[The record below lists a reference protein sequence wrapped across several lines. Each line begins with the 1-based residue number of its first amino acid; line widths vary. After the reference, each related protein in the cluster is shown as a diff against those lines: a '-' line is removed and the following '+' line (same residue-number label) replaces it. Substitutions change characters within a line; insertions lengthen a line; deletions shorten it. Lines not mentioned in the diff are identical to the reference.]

1 MTVGTLQYEAF
12 LFEFNNYGGE
22 INVNS
27 TTNLLTL
34 ADGQQMP
41 QEGFGLY
48 KVTGQVTISAAITN
62 AYQAGYRLFDTAQLY
77 QNEAEVGQ
85 ALADMRVPRAE
96 LFVTTKVAEENQG
109 YQQTIASVK
118 DSLHK
123 LQLDYVNLLMIHWP
137 IERAFFDSWQALI
150 DLKKAGLTKSIG
162 VSNFQMIHLQY
173 LATQASEMP
182 VVNQI
187 ERHPRLNQ
195 APLVKFDR
203 DHQIVTQAWS
213 PLGRGTILANPVL
226 AEIGAR
232 HHKSPAQVVLRWHL
246 QSGVAFIPK
255 SVHQARI
262 KQNMEIYDFELS
274 ADEMAKIDGLND
286 FHRTGKEPALV
297 YEYNKKW

>member
-1 MTVGTLQYEAF
+1 M
-12 LFEFNNYGGE
+12 
-22 INVNS
+22 NS
-27 TTNLLTL
+27 KTNLLTL

-48 KVTGQVTISAAITN
+48 KVTGQQTISAAIDT

-85 ALADMRVPRAE
+85 ALADLRVPREE

-109 YQQTIASVK
+109 YQRTIASVK

-173 LATQASEMP
+173 LATQASELP

-203 DHQIVTQAWS
+203 EHGIVTQAWS

-226 AEIGAR
+226 KQIGDH

-262 KQNMEIYDFELS
+262 EQNMDIYDFELT
-274 ADEMAKIDGLND
+274 ADEMAKIDALND

>member
-1 MTVGTLQYEAF
+1 M
-12 LFEFNNYGGE
+12 
-22 INVNS
+22 NS
-27 TTNLLTL
+27 KTTLLTL

-48 KVTGQVTISAAITN
+48 KVTGQQTISAASAS

-85 ALADMRVPRAE
+85 ALADLRVPREE

-109 YQQTIASVK
+109 YQRTIASVK

-173 LATQASEMP
+173 LATQASELP

-203 DHQIVTQAWS
+203 EHGIVTQAWS
-213 PLGRGTILANPVL
+213 PPRWSSGGTCKA
-226 AEIGAR
+226 G
-232 HHKSPAQVVLRWHL
+232 SPLFL
-246 QSGVAFIPK
+246 NQSTRPESSKTWIFMT
-255 SVHQARI
+255 S
-262 KQNMEIYDFELS
+262 N
-274 ADEMAKIDGLND
+274 
-286 FHRTGKEPALV
+286 
-297 YEYNKKW
+297 

>member
-1 MTVGTLQYEAF
+1 M
-12 LFEFNNYGGE
+12 
-22 INVNS
+22 NS
-27 TTNLLTL
+27 KTTLLTL

-48 KVTGQVTISAAITN
+48 KVTGQQTISAAIDT

-85 ALADMRVPRAE
+85 ALADLRVPREE

-109 YQQTIASVK
+109 YQRTIASVK

-173 LATQASEMP
+173 LATQASELP

-203 DHQIVTQAWS
+203 EHGIVTQAWS

-226 AEIGAR
+226 KQIGDH

-262 KQNMEIYDFELS
+262 EQNMDIYDFELT
-274 ADEMAKIDGLND
+274 ADEMAKIDTLND

>member
-1 MTVGTLQYEAF
+1 M
-12 LFEFNNYGGE
+12 
-22 INVNS
+22 NS
-27 TTNLLTL
+27 KTTLLTL

-48 KVTGQVTISAAITN
+48 KVTGQQTISAAIAS
-62 AYQAGYRLFDTAQLY
+62 AYQAGYQLFDTAQLY

-85 ALADMRVPRAE
+85 ALADLRVPREE

-109 YQQTIASVK
+109 YQRTIASVK

-173 LATQASEMP
+173 LATQASELP

-195 APLVKFDR
+195 APLVKFD
-203 DHQIVTQAWS
+203 HEHGIVTQAWS

-226 AEIGAR
+226 KQIGDH

-262 KQNMEIYDFELS
+262 EQNMDIYDFELT
-274 ADEMAKIDGLND
+274 ADEMAKIDALND

>member
-1 MTVGTLQYEAF
+1 M
-12 LFEFNNYGGE
+12 
-22 INVNS
+22 NS
-27 TTNLLTL
+27 KTNLLTL

-48 KVTGQVTISAAITN
+48 KVTGQQTISAAIDT

-85 ALADMRVPRAE
+85 ALADLRVPREE

-109 YQQTIASVK
+109 YQRTIASVK

-173 LATQASEMP
+173 LATQASELP

-203 DHQIVTQAWS
+203 EHGIVTQAWS

-226 AEIGAR
+226 KQIGDH

-262 KQNMEIYDFELS
+262 EQNIDIYDFELT
-274 ADEMAKIDGLND
+274 ADEMAKIDTLND

>member
-1 MTVGTLQYEAF
+1 M
-12 LFEFNNYGGE
+12 
-22 INVNS
+22 
-27 TTNLLTL
+27 
-34 ADGQQMP
+34 
-41 QEGFGLY
+41 
-48 KVTGQVTISAAITN
+48 
-62 AYQAGYRLFDTAQLY
+62 
-77 QNEAEVGQ
+77 
-85 ALADMRVPRAE
+85 
-96 LFVTTKVAEENQG
+96 TTKVAEENQG
-109 YQQTIASVK
+109 YQRTIASVK

-173 LATQASEMP
+173 LATQASELP

-203 DHQIVTQAWS
+203 EHGIVTQAWS
-213 PLGRGTILANPVL
+213 PLGRGTILSNPVL
-226 AEIGAR
+226 KQVGDH

-262 KQNMEIYDFELS
+262 EQNMDIYDFELT
-274 ADEMAKIDGLND
+274 ADEMAKIDALNG

>member
-1 MTVGTLQYEAF
+1 M
-12 LFEFNNYGGE
+12 
-22 INVNS
+22 NS

>member
-1 MTVGTLQYEAF
+1 M
-12 LFEFNNYGGE
+12 
-22 INVNS
+22 NS
-27 TTNLLTL
+27 KTNLLTL

-48 KVTGQVTISAAITN
+48 KVTGQQTISAAIDT

-85 ALADMRVPRAE
+85 ALADLRVPREE

-109 YQQTIASVK
+109 YQRTIASVK

-173 LATQASEMP
+173 LATQASELP

-195 APLVKFDR
+195 ATLVKFDR
-203 DHQIVTQAWS
+203 EHGIVTQAWS

-226 AEIGAR
+226 KQIGDH

-262 KQNMEIYDFELS
+262 EQNMDIYDFELT
-274 ADEMAKIDGLND
+274 ADEMAKIDTLND

>member
-1 MTVGTLQYEAF
+1 M
-12 LFEFNNYGGE
+12 
-22 INVNS
+22 NS
-27 TTNLLTL
+27 KTNLLTL

-48 KVTGQVTISAAITN
+48 KVTGQQTISAAIDT

-85 ALADMRVPRAE
+85 ALADLRVPREE

-109 YQQTIASVK
+109 YQRTIASVK

-173 LATQASEMP
+173 LATQASELP

-195 APLVKFDR
+195 APLVKFDCE
-203 DHQIVTQAWS
+203 HGIVTQAWS
-213 PLGRGTILANPVL
+213 PLGRGTILSNPVL
-226 AEIGAR
+226 RQIGDH

-246 QSGVAFIPK
+246 KSGVAFIPK

-262 KQNMEIYDFELS
+262 EQNMDIYDFELT
-274 ADEMAKIDGLND
+274 ADEMAKIDTLND

>member
-1 MTVGTLQYEAF
+1 M
-12 LFEFNNYGGE
+12 
-22 INVNS
+22 NS
-27 TTNLLTL
+27 KTNLLTL

-48 KVTGQVTISAAITN
+48 KVTGQQTISAAIDT

-85 ALADMRVPRAE
+85 ALADLRIPREE

-109 YQQTIASVK
+109 YQRTIASVK

-173 LATQASEMP
+173 LATQASELP

-203 DHQIVTQAWS
+203 EHGIVTQAWS

-226 AEIGAR
+226 KQIGDH

-262 KQNMEIYDFELS
+262 EQNMDIYDFELT
-274 ADEMAKIDGLND
+274 ADEMAKIDALND

>member
-1 MTVGTLQYEAF
+1 M
-12 LFEFNNYGGE
+12 
-22 INVNS
+22 NS
-27 TTNLLTL
+27 KTNLLTL

-48 KVTGQVTISAAITN
+48 KVTGQQTISAAIDT

-85 ALADMRVPRAE
+85 ALADLRVPREE

-109 YQQTIASVK
+109 YQRTIASVK

-173 LATQASEMP
+173 LATQASELP

-203 DHQIVTQAWS
+203 EHGIVTQAWS

-226 AEIGAR
+226 KQIGDH

-262 KQNMEIYDFELS
+262 EQNMDIYDFELM
-274 ADEMAKIDGLND
+274 ADEMAKIDALND

>member
-1 MTVGTLQYEAF
+1 M
-12 LFEFNNYGGE
+12 
-22 INVNS
+22 NS
-27 TTNLLTL
+27 KTNLLTL

-48 KVTGQVTISAAITN
+48 KVTGQQTISSAVAS

-85 ALADMRVPRAE
+85 ALADLYVPREE

-109 YQQTIASVK
+109 YQRTIASVK

-173 LATQASEMP
+173 LATQASELP

-203 DHQIVTQAWS
+203 EHGIVTQAWS

-226 AEIGAR
+226 KQIGDH

-262 KQNMEIYDFELS
+262 EQNMDIYDFELT
-274 ADEMAKIDGLND
+274 ADEMAKIDTLND

>member
-1 MTVGTLQYEAF
+1 M
-12 LFEFNNYGGE
+12 
-22 INVNS
+22 NS
-27 TTNLLTL
+27 KTNLLTF

-48 KVTGQVTISAAITN
+48 KVTGQQTISAAIDT

-85 ALADMRVPRAE
+85 ALADLHVPREE

-109 YQQTIASVK
+109 YQRTIASVK

-173 LATQASEMP
+173 LATQASELP

-195 APLVKFDR
+195 APLVKFDCE
-203 DHQIVTQAWS
+203 HGIVTQAWS
-213 PLGRGTILANPVL
+213 PLGRGTILSNPVL
-226 AEIGAR
+226 KQIGDH

-262 KQNMEIYDFELS
+262 EQNMDIYDFELT
-274 ADEMAKIDGLND
+274 ADEMAKIDALND

>member
-1 MTVGTLQYEAF
+1 M
-12 LFEFNNYGGE
+12 
-22 INVNS
+22 NS
-27 TTNLLTL
+27 KTTLLTL

-48 KVTGQVTISAAITN
+48 KVTGQQTISAAIDT

-85 ALADMRVPRAE
+85 ALADLRVPREE

-109 YQQTIASVK
+109 YQRTIASVK

-173 LATQASEMP
+173 LATQASELP

-203 DHQIVTQAWS
+203 EHGIVTQAWS
-213 PLGRGTILANPVL
+213 PLGRGTILSNPVL
-226 AEIGAR
+226 KQVGDH
-232 HHKSPAQVVLRWHL
+232 HHKSPAQVALRWHL

-262 KQNMEIYDFELS
+262 EQNMGIYDFELT
-274 ADEMAKIDGLND
+274 ADEMAKIDALND

>member
-1 MTVGTLQYEAF
+1 M
-12 LFEFNNYGGE
+12 
-22 INVNS
+22 NS
-27 TTNLLTL
+27 KTNLLTL

-48 KVTGQVTISAAITN
+48 KVTGQQTISAAIDT

-85 ALADMRVPRAE
+85 ALADLRVPREE

-109 YQQTIASVK
+109 YQRTIASVK

-173 LATQASEMP
+173 LATQASELP

-195 APLVKFDR
+195 APLVKFDCE
-203 DHQIVTQAWS
+203 HGIVTQAWS
-213 PLGRGTILANPVL
+213 PLGRGTILSNPVL
-226 AEIGAR
+226 KQIGDH

-262 KQNMEIYDFELS
+262 EQNMDIYDFELT
-274 ADEMAKIDGLND
+274 ADEMAKIDALND

>member
-1 MTVGTLQYEAF
+1 M
-12 LFEFNNYGGE
+12 
-22 INVNS
+22 NS
-27 TTNLLTL
+27 KTNLLTL

-48 KVTGQVTISAAITN
+48 KVTGQQTISAAIAS
-62 AYQAGYRLFDTAQLY
+62 AYQSGYRLFDTAQLY

-85 ALADMRVPRAE
+85 ALADLHVPREE

-109 YQQTIASVK
+109 YQRTIASVK

-173 LATQASEMP
+173 LATQASELP

-195 APLVKFDR
+195 APLVKFDCE
-203 DHQIVTQAWS
+203 HGIVTQAWS
-213 PLGRGTILANPVL
+213 PLGRGTILSNPVL
-226 AEIGAR
+226 KQIGDH

-262 KQNMEIYDFELS
+262 EQNMDIYDFELT
-274 ADEMAKIDGLND
+274 ADEMAKIDALND